1 MLTSR
6 TPMGCSAGIVRPAA
20 TIGGWQRPG
29 RQRHLRSRTRA
40 DPDGPIQ
47 RIISLGLFTGL
58 TQDFEPQPSRA

>member
-6 TPMGCSAGIVRPAA
+6 TPMGCSAGIMRPAA
-20 TIGGWQRPG
+20 TIGAGSAQVANAIFG
-29 RQRHLRSRTRA
+29 RVTRA

-58 TQDFEPQPSRA
+58 TQDFEPQPSWA